1 MAGYNMLTKR
11 APAKSRRD
19 TRLSWNS
26 HIDNNISKP
35 AFNYAYDTMTFQ
47 TKYLMHCLLLITGIL
62 YRLRFYKYK
71 EHAKLKWTLCS
82 NCAEVDFPDRLLMT
96 NNLPLTIRRK
106 YSEIVNFGG
115 CLYVRYYVDANDFD
129 PLVMILIS
137 DCITPVG
144 FNRIISI

>member
-26 HIDNNISKP
+26 HIDNNI
-35 AFNYAYDTMTFQ
+35 
-47 TKYLMHCLLLITGIL
+47 
-62 YRLRFYKYK
+62 R
-71 EHAKLKWTLCS
+71 
-82 NCAEVDFPDRLLMT
+82 NCAEVDFQDRLLMT

-106 YSEIVNFGG
+106 YSEIVNFE

-129 PLVMILIS
+129 PLVTRMILIS

-144 FNRIISI
+144 FNSIISI